1 MDEVSYSPRHKTAS
15 MGMSQAVWVTERAS
29 AGAHETIKCT
39 AHRFPLTVKNYCN
52 DQEEGDSNK
61 YPCVRVYATLA
72 PAVEIR
78 RAEGER
84 ESFSYIIR
92 ACLAAMS
99 EAKTHPPFILRASSS
114 QHVAGEAAEREWEND
129 ERPIV

>member
-1 MDEVSYSPRHKTAS
+1 M
-15 MGMSQAVWVTERAS
+15 
-29 AGAHETIKCT
+29 
-39 AHRFPLTVKNYCN
+39 
-52 DQEEGDSNK
+52 
-61 YPCVRVYATLA
+61 CVTLA

-78 RAEGER
+78 SAEGER
-84 ESFSYIIR
+84 ESLSYIIR

-114 QHVAGEAAEREWEND
+114 RHVAGEAAEKEWEND

>member
-1 MDEVSYSPRHKTAS
+1 M
-15 MGMSQAVWVTERAS
+15 
-29 AGAHETIKCT
+29 
-39 AHRFPLTVKNYCN
+39 
-52 DQEEGDSNK
+52 
-61 YPCVRVYATLA
+61 CVTLA

-78 RAEGER
+78 RAEGEH
-84 ESFSYIIR
+84 ESLSYIIR

-114 QHVAGEAAEREWEND
+114 HHVAVEAAEKEWEND

>member
-1 MDEVSYSPRHKTAS
+1 M
-15 MGMSQAVWVTERAS
+15 
-29 AGAHETIKCT
+29 
-39 AHRFPLTVKNYCN
+39 
-52 DQEEGDSNK
+52 
-61 YPCVRVYATLA
+61 CVVLA

-78 RAEGER
+78 KAEGER
-84 ESFSYIIR
+84 ESLSYVIR

-114 QHVAGEAAEREWEND
+114 HRMAGEAVEREWEND

>member
-1 MDEVSYSPRHKTAS
+1 M
-15 MGMSQAVWVTERAS
+15 
-29 AGAHETIKCT
+29 
-39 AHRFPLTVKNYCN
+39 
-52 DQEEGDSNK
+52 
-61 YPCVRVYATLA
+61 CVTLA

-84 ESFSYIIR
+84 KSLSYIIR

-114 QHVAGEAAEREWEND
+114 RHMAGEAAEREWKND